1 MQAASPKPQAVDN
14 VSEARPRSAAR
25 DEQIML
31 TIRMRRTG
39 SKKRPFFRVVVS
51 EARSKKEGEFVEVLG
66 FYNPRTKPA
75 VVEINKERIS
85 HWISKGARPTDSVR
99 TLLAKHLTRDRAI
112 VATPVSPEQSQGV
125 TAEPTA
131 PRA

>member
-1 MQAASPKPQAVDN
+1 
-14 VSEARPRSAAR
+14 
-25 DEQIML
+25 ML

-75 VVEINKERIS
+75 VVEINKERIN

-112 VATPVSPEQSQGV
+112 VETPV
-125 TAEPTA
+125 TAAPTA